1 MRRDGEADEYSPHA
15 SLPPKGAHFRL
26 GAARRR
32 QMVKLNLILTLVLV
46 AAALSV
52 VSARHQARKLFVT
65 LQAEQAHARDLDVEW
80 GQLQLEIS
88 TWLMH
93 NRVEEVARG
102 RLNMVIPAPGRIY
115 VLQRDTQPRG
125 AQP

>member
-1 MRRDGEADEYSPHA
+1 
-15 SLPPKGAHFRL
+15 
-26 GAARRR
+26 
-32 QMVKLNLILTLVLV
+32 MVKLNLILALVLV

-65 LQAEQAHARDLDVEW
+65 LQAEQAHARDLEVEW

-102 RLNMVIPAPGRIY
+102 RLNMVIPSSGRIY
-115 VLQRDTQPRG
+115 VLQKDTPQAAARP
-125 AQP
+125 

>member
-1 MRRDGEADEYSPHA
+1 
-15 SLPPKGAHFRL
+15 
-26 GAARRR
+26 
-32 QMVKLNLILTLVLV
+32 MVKLNLILTLALV

-52 VSARHQARKLFVT
+52 VSARHQARKLFVM
-65 LQAEQAHARDLDVEW
+65 LQSEQAHARDLEVEW

-102 RLNMVIPAPGRIY
+102 RLHMMIPQAGRIY
-115 VLQRDTQPRG
+115 VLQKVVQP
-125 AQP
+125 

>member
-1 MRRDGEADEYSPHA
+1 
-15 SLPPKGAHFRL
+15 
-26 GAARRR
+26 
-32 QMVKLNLILTLVLV
+32 MVKLNLILTLVLV
-46 AAALSV
+46 ACALSV

-65 LQAEQAHARDLDVEW
+65 LQSEQAHARDLDVEW

-102 RLNMVIPAPGRIY
+102 RLHMVIPEAGSIY
-115 VLQRDTQPRG
+115 VLQQGGQP
-125 AQP
+125 

>member
-1 MRRDGEADEYSPHA
+1 
-15 SLPPKGAHFRL
+15 
-26 GAARRR
+26 
-32 QMVKLNLILTLVLV
+32 MVKLNLILTLVLV
-46 AAALSV
+46 ACALSV
-52 VSARHQARKLFVT
+52 VSARHQARKLFVA

-102 RLNMVIPAPGRIY
+102 RLHMVIPEAGRIY
-115 VLQRDTQPRG
+115 VLQRDARP
-125 AQP
+125 

>member
-1 MRRDGEADEYSPHA
+1 
-15 SLPPKGAHFRL
+15 
-26 GAARRR
+26 
-32 QMVKLNLILTLVLV
+32 MVKLNLILTLILV
-46 AAALSV
+46 AAAISV
-52 VSARHQARKLFVT
+52 VSARHQARKLFVA
-65 LQAEQAHARDLDVEW
+65 LQAEQAHARGLDVEW

-115 VLQRDTQPRG
+115 VLQHDTQQK
-125 AQP
+125 AVQP

>member
-1 MRRDGEADEYSPHA
+1 
-15 SLPPKGAHFRL
+15 
-26 GAARRR
+26 
-32 QMVKLNLILTLVLV
+32 MVKLNLLLTLVLV
-46 AAALSV
+46 VCALSV

-65 LQAEQAHARDLDVEW
+65 LQSEQGRSRNLDVEW

-102 RLNMVIPAPGRIY
+102 RLHMTTPEPSRIY
-115 VLQRDTQPRG
+115 VLRQEG
-125 AQP
+125 SL

>member
-1 MRRDGEADEYSPHA
+1 
-15 SLPPKGAHFRL
+15 
-26 GAARRR
+26 
-32 QMVKLNLILTLVLV
+32 MVKLNLLLVLVLV
-46 AAALSV
+46 ACALSV

-65 LQAEQAHARDLDVEW
+65 LQSEQARTRGLDVEW

-102 RLNMVIPAPGRIY
+102 RLNMSLPEPGRIY
-115 VLQRDTQPRG
+115 VLKAEGNP
-125 AQP
+125 

>member
-1 MRRDGEADEYSPHA
+1 
-15 SLPPKGAHFRL
+15 
-26 GAARRR
+26 
-32 QMVKLNLILTLVLV
+32 MVKLNLVLTVILVV
-46 AAALSV
+46 IALSV

-65 LQAEQAHARDLDVEW
+65 LQSEQAHARELDVEW

-102 RLNMVIPAPGRIY
+102 RLRMVIPAPGRIY
-115 VLQRDTQPRG
+115 VLQQEGQP
-125 AQP
+125 

>member
-1 MRRDGEADEYSPHA
+1 
-15 SLPPKGAHFRL
+15 
-26 GAARRR
+26 
-32 QMVKLNLILTLVLV
+32 MVKLNLILTLVLV
-46 AAALSV
+46 ACALSV

-65 LQAEQAHARDLDVEW
+65 LQSEQAHARDLDVEW

-102 RLNMVIPAPGRIY
+102 RLHMVIPQAGHIY
-115 VLQRDTQPRG
+115 VLQRG